1 MIDPDSDPDCDSDPD
16 PDPENHD
23 YKPCF
28 TGGPTSL
35 GLAKAIPFG
44 RIGTH
49 ICARDAYSARYLI
62 QSILIYTSVCRRI
75 QFQLRV
81 DEPLGMQHV

>member
-1 MIDPDSDPDCDSDPD
+1 VIDTDSDSHTE
-16 PDPENHD
+16 PDPENND
-23 YKPCF
+23 YKPRF

-35 GLAKAIPFG
+35 GLAKATPFG

-49 ICARDAYSARYLI
+49 VCARDVYNARYRI
-62 QSILIYTSVCRRI
+62 QSILIYTSVCRCM

-81 DEPLGMQHV
+81 DESLGMQYV